1 MGDRIMKI
9 REILTEK
16 SEKKLP
22 KNSRRS
28 APHAK
33 QFQDI
38 DQYYGMYRFG
48 VAMAKAP
55 DGDTPK
61 EGPAKDVPAVWMY
74 SKGEEE
80 IVNRAAKNQ
89 GISGKTIVAKG
100 PSEELKSTNTTSPV
114 AKPKHNKY
122 GV

>member
-1 MGDRIMKI
+1 MKI
-9 REILTEK
+9 REILIEK
-16 SEKKLP
+16 AEKKLP
-22 KNSRRS
+22 KNSRQS

-48 VAMAKAP
+48 VAMAGAPEKGTHKA
-55 DGDTPK
+55 
-61 EGPAKDVPAVWMY
+61 GPAKDVPAVWMY
-74 SKGEEE
+74 SQGEED
-80 IVNRAAKNQ
+80 IVKKAASNQ

-100 PSEELKSTNTTSPV
+100 PSEELKTTNTQSIV
-114 AKPKHNKY
+114 AKPKRNKF